1 MYTKIK
7 VLIREKT
14 GSIVIAVCLLMV
26 SLLVIPFLPVFKV
39 PVLLEL
45 VARVHPLILHFPIVA
60 IILIALLELMDA
72 VKLVQLNDGVRGILI
87 SVAALSAIAAIITG
101 FLLYQSGGY
110 SGELVSWH
118 FYGGVVSGILT
129 LITVVAF
136 LYFSRNKKFK
146 KYYLTSVAITTMA
159 VSVTSH
165 LGGSLTHGEDFL
177 TEPIEKFVA
186 FKSSNIKT
194 KEEMILF
201 DDVVMAF
208 VDVKCMS
215 CHNQNKMKGGYIM
228 TGYDVLIAGGES
240 QSKAV
245 IAGAPDASELVKR
258 VLLPAD
264 HEDRMPPKGK
274 TPLSDLELE
283 ILKGWITQGAS
294 PNQKIGEI
302 RDSLLLENVEA
313 YLPELTAHLV
323 KQYQTEQE
331 LEKIEKKLQG
341 IASEIGL
348 EVKRYEGEEGR
359 EPFFSLSM
367 TFPPAHITDE
377 SLKKLSPYYAYFRK
391 VSFVG
396 SEISDDGL
404 YLISKMKNLKELY
417 LQKTKISTDGLAYLT
432 KLPELEILNLS
443 YTDVNDPGIIQF
455 TTFPSLSKVY
465 LRGNDVSE
473 QVVEAARK
481 ANPKIQLLLEEGP
494 YF

>member
-1 MYTKIK
+1 MHIKIK

-14 GSIVIAVCLLMV
+14 GSIVIAVCLLMA
-26 SLLVIPFLPVFKV
+26 SLMIIPFLPVFKV
-39 PVLLEL
+39 PVVLEL
-45 VARVHPLILHFPIVA
+45 LARFHPLVLHFPIVA
-60 IILIALLELMDA
+60 ILLVALLELGD
-72 VKLVQLNDGVRGILI
+72 VIKLVRLNDGVRGILI
-87 SVAALSAIAAIITG
+87 LVAALTAMVAILSG

-118 FYGGVVSGILT
+118 FYGGVVSGVLT
-129 LITVVAF
+129 LISAIAF
-136 LYFSRNKKFK
+136 LYFSKNKRFR
-146 KYYLTSVAITTMA
+146 KYYLTSVLMTVMA

-177 TEPIEKFVA
+177 TEPIERYQALKEA
-186 FKSSNIKT
+186 NIKT
-194 KEEMILF
+194 KEEMVLF

-215 CHNQNKMKGGYIM
+215 CHNDNKMKGGYAM
-228 TGYDVLIAGGES
+228 TSYDALVAGGES
-240 QSKAV
+240 QSRAV

-283 ILKGWITQGAS
+283 ILKGWINQGAS
-294 PNQKIGEI
+294 PNQKVSEI
-302 RDSLLLENVEA
+302 KDSLLLVNVEA

-323 KQYQTEQE
+323 KQHQTEQE
-331 LEKIEKKLQG
+331 LEKIEKILQG
-341 IASEIGL
+341 IASEVGL
-348 EVKRYEGEEGR
+348 EVMRYEGEDGL

-391 VSFVG
+391 VSIVG

-417 LQKTKISTDGLAYLT
+417 LHKTKISTDGLTYLT

-443 YTDVNDPGIIQF
+443 YTDVDDPGIIQLS
-455 TTFPSLSKVY
+455 TFPSLSKVY

>member
-7 VLIREKT
+7 ELIREKT

-60 IILIALLELMDA
+60 IILVALLELMDA

-87 SVAALSAIAAIITG
+87 SVAALSAIAAIMTG

-110 SGELVSWH
+110 SGQLVSWH

-129 LITVVAF
+129 LITGVAF
-136 LYFSRNKKFK
+136 LYFSRNRKFT
-146 KYYLTSVAITTMA
+146 KYYLTSVVITTMA

-177 TEPIEKFVA
+177 TEPIEKFQA
-186 FKSSNIKT
+186 LKEANIKT
-194 KEEMILF
+194 KEEMVLF

-215 CHNQNKMKGGYIM
+215 CHNQNKTKGGYTM
-228 TGYDVLIAGGES
+228 TNYDQLIAGGES
-240 QSKAV
+240 QSRAV
-245 IAGAPDASELVKR
+245 IPGAPDASELVKR
-258 VLLPAD
+258 VLLPTD
-264 HEDRMPPKGK
+264 HEDRMPPEGK
-274 TPLSDLELE
+274 TPLSDLEIEL
-283 ILKGWITQGAS
+283 LTGWINQGAS
-294 PNQKIGEI
+294 SNQKVSEI
-302 RDSLLLENVEA
+302 KDSLLLENVEA

-323 KQYQTEQE
+323 KQHQTEQE
-331 LEKIEKKLQG
+331 LEKIEKELQG
-341 IASEIGL
+341 IASEVGL
-348 EVKRYEGEEGR
+348 EVMRYEGEDGL

-391 VSFVG
+391 VSIVG

-404 YLISKMKNLKELY
+404 YLVGKMKNLKELY
-417 LQKTKISTDGLAYLT
+417 LQKTMVTADGLAYL
-432 KLPELEILNLS
+432 KGLPELEMLNLS
-443 YTDVNDPGIIQF
+443 YTKVDDSGIIQLGV
-455 TTFPSLSKVY
+455 FPSLAKAY